1 MGETEGAGLLSF
13 PSPLPWRAD
22 REPAMPF
29 LIRIMLALGGG
40 VTAWFLSP
48 DAPNFAVV
56 QGIVS
61 IAVAALILVVLSLFS
76 KR

>member
-1 MGETEGAGLLSF
+1 
-13 PSPLPWRAD
+13 
-22 REPAMPF
+22 MPF

-48 DAPNFAVV
+48 DAPNFAVM
-56 QGIVS
+56 QGMLS
-61 IAVAALILVVLSLFS
+61 IGITALILVVLSLFS